1 MGFHT
6 LVCILTALAF
16 HYSRTTGLRES
27 RWWRNC
33 LIGMTIE
40 MADGSEE
47 EKACHQGK

>member
-40 MADGSEE
+40 MADGSEGRE
-47 EKACHQGK
+47 SMSPG